1 MGLAATLMR
10 AVLQRAIDRA
20 DVWIVDR
27 PGRVVALFL
36 VLTLVFGVGLTNVS
50 TESGTES
57 FSEDIPE
64 QQALDAV
71 TEQFEDPFDPDPQTT
86 QLIQSGENVVSK
98 PGLLRMA
105 EAQYRLAEREDLRV
119 VETNSAASMVAMQLD
134 PSATTLEA
142 QRDVLERTPSG
153 AIRQAVRETAAENPA
168 FVRLLSRDFNQR
180 SARASATVA
189 IVEHDIPG
197 DPAEEGQTGELTRIQ
212 RTSERVV
219 APLGG
224 DIRVFGAGIIN
235 DEFST
240 VIGDSLLVVI
250 PAAVVLLVGF
260 LIIAYR
266 DFVDLLLG
274 MVALGTTIVW
284 TLGFMGLV
292 GIPFSQ
298 ILIAVPPL
306 LLAVGIDFGI
316 HAINRFREEKAAG
329 VDRETAMRRTTDQ
342 LLVAFFLVTAT
353 SVVGF
358 ASNLASGLLPIRE
371 FGVVASVGIVFAF
384 LVFGVYLPAL
394 KMYTDDLRDRY
405 PQIPT
410 FSQAPLASAESR
422 VGSVLQVGV
431 VVAERAPL
439 VLVAVALVVSTGA
452 GVYATGVDTAF
463 TQEQFLPPEET
474 PAYLDSLPEP
484 FRPGEYTI
492 TRDIN
497 FLEDTFEAS
506 EGDQVVVYVE
516 GPMTSDGALE
526 SMARAGTNPPSTFV
540 PDGRR
545 AEEESILR
553 LIQFYAAQD
562 PAFAALVER
571 NDGNRNGI
579 PDENLERIY
588 DALFTSPAGD
598 AAETYLTDDY
608 RNARVL
614 YTVQGDADDAEITAD
629 TRDVADRYRFRA
641 TATGEIVVFQAVADL
656 IFESAIVSLAL
667 ALVGTAAFLVV
678 AFTVLE
684 GRPSLGLVNLLPIV
698 MTVAFVAA
706 TMRVIDYSLN
716 AFTATVLAM
725 TIGLGIDYS
734 VHVVHRFVDELAV
747 RGDPSA
753 AVTATV
759 VGTGGALAGSMLTT
773 VFGIGVLVL
782 AVFPAIGQ
790 FGVLAAISVVYS
802 FLSSM
807 LVLPSALLLWCRFTE
822 RPSARAPVVGRTP

>member
-1 MGLAATLMR
+1 MR
-10 AVLQRAIDRA
+10 AVLQRLVDRA
-20 DVWIVDR
+20 DTWIVDR
-27 PGRVVALFL
+27 PGRVVAAFL
-36 VLTLVFGVGLTNVS
+36 LVTLVFGAGLAGVS
-50 TESGTES
+50 TDSGTES
-57 FSEDIPE
+57 FSEDLPE

-71 TEQFEDPFDPDPQTT
+71 ADLFEDPFDPDPQTT

-105 EAQYRLAEREDLRV
+105 EAQYRLDERADLRV
-119 VETNSAASMVAMQLD
+119 VSTSSAASMVAMQLD

-142 QRDVLERTPSG
+142 QRDVLRRTPPD
-153 AIRQAVRETAAENPA
+153 RVREAVRETAAETPG
-168 FVRLLSRDFNQR
+168 FVRLLSKDFNTR
-180 SARASATVA
+180 TATASATVA
-189 IVEHDIPG
+189 IVEHDLPG

-219 APLGG
+219 DAVGG

-250 PAAVVLLVGF
+250 PAAVVLLVFF
-260 LIIAYR
+260 LVLAYR

-274 MVALGTTIVW
+274 IIALGTTIVW

-316 HAINRFREEKAAG
+316 HAINRFREEKHAG
-329 VDRETAMRRTTDQ
+329 ADRETAMRRTTDQ
-342 LLVAFFLVTAT
+342 LLVAFFLVMAT

-358 ASNLASGLLPIRE
+358 ASNLASGLPPIRE

-394 KMYTDDLRDRY
+394 KVYTDDLRERY

-422 VGSVLQVGV
+422 VGDVLRVGV
-431 VVAERAPL
+431 VVGERVPTL
-439 VLVAVALVVSTGA
+439 FVALALLAAAGA
-452 GVYATGVDTAF
+452 GVYATGVDTTF

-474 PAYLDSLPEP
+474 PAYLESLPEP

-497 FLEDTFEAS
+497 FLEDNFEAS
-506 EGDQVVVYVE
+506 EGDQVVVFVE
-516 GPMTSDGALE
+516 GPMTSNGALE
-526 SMARAGTNPPSTFV
+526 SMTRAGADPPSTFV
-540 PDGRR
+540 RDGRR
-545 AEEESILR
+545 AEEESIVTLVR
-553 LIQFYAAQD
+553 LYAARD
-562 PAFAALVER
+562 PEFAALVEQ
-571 NDGNRNGI
+571 NDADRNGV
-579 PDENLERIY
+579 PDENLERVY
-588 DALFTSPAGD
+588 EALFASPAGD
-598 AAETYLTDDY
+598 AAETYLTADY
-608 RNARVL
+608 RSARVL
-614 YTVQGDADDAEITAD
+614 YTVEGDAPDAEITDDA
-629 TRDVADRYRFRA
+629 RAVADRYRYRA

-667 ALVGTAAFLVV
+667 ALGGTAVVLVV
-678 AFTVLE
+678 AFAVLE

-706 TMRVIDYSLN
+706 TMRLVGYSLN

-734 VHVVHRFVDELAV
+734 VHVVHRFVDELDV
-747 RGDPSA
+747 LGDPSA
-753 AVTATV
+753 AATATV

-802 FLSSM
+802 FFSSM
-807 LVLPSALLLWCRFTE
+807 LVLPSALLLWYRVTGRE
-822 RPSARAPVVGRTP
+822 TPVEVGRPTPTED

>member
-1 MGLAATLMR
+1 MR
-10 AVLQRAIDRA
+10 ARLQRLVDRA
-20 DVWIVDR
+20 DAWIVDR
-27 PGRVVALFL
+27 PGRVVAAFVL
-36 VLTLVFGVGLTNVS
+36 LTLVFGVGLAGVS

-57 FSEDIPE
+57 FSEDLPE
-64 QQALDAV
+64 QQALDTV
-71 TEQFEDPFDPDPQTT
+71 TEQFEDPFEPDTQTT

-98 PGLLRMA
+98 PGLVRMA
-105 EAQYRLAEREDLRV
+105 EAQYRLSEREDLRV
-119 VETNSAASMVAMQLD
+119 VSTRSAASMVAMQLD

-142 QRDVLERTPSG
+142 QREVLERAPPDVV
-153 AIRQAVRETAAENPA
+153 RQAVRETAAENPS
-168 FVRLLSRDFNQR
+168 FVRLLSTDFNR
-180 SARASATVA
+180 RTATASATVTV
-189 IVEHDIPG
+189 VEHDIPG
-197 DPAEEGQTGELTRIQ
+197 DPAEQGDTGELTRIQ

-219 APLGG
+219 ASVGG

-250 PAAVVLLVGF
+250 PAAVVLLVAF
-260 LIIAYR
+260 LIVAYR
-266 DFVDLLLG
+266 DLVDLLLG

-316 HAINRFREEKAAG
+316 HAINRFREEKATGA
-329 VDRETAMRRTTDQ
+329 DRETAMRRTTDQ

-358 ASNLASGLLPIRE
+358 ASNLASGLPPIRE
-371 FGVVASVGIVFAF
+371 FGIVASIGIVFAF

-405 PQIPT
+405 PRIPT

-422 VGSVLQVGV
+422 VGDVLQVGV
-431 VVAERAPL
+431 VVGERMPTL
-439 VLVAVALVVSTGA
+439 VVALALLAAAVA
-452 GVYATGVDTAF
+452 GVYATGVDTTF

-474 PAYLDSLPEP
+474 PAYLSALPEP

-492 TRDIN
+492 TRDIH
-497 FLEDTFEAS
+497 FLEDNFEAS

-526 SMARAGTNPPSTFV
+526 SMARAGADPPSTFV
-540 PDGRR
+540 LDGRR
-545 AEEESILR
+545 AEEESIVTLIR
-553 LIQFYAAQD
+553 LYAAQD
-562 PAFAALVER
+562 PEFAALVER
-571 NDGNRNGI
+571 NDADRNGV
-579 PDENLERIY
+579 PDENLEQIY
-588 DALFTSPAGD
+588 ETLFASPAGD

-608 RNARVL
+608 RRARVL
-614 YTVQGDADDAEITAD
+614 YTVQGDAADAEITAD
-629 TRDVADRYRFRA
+629 TRAVADRYRYRA
-641 TATGEIVVFQAVADL
+641 VATGEIVVFQAVADL

-667 ALVGTAAFLVV
+667 ALGGTAVFLVV
-678 AFTVLE
+678 AFAALE
-684 GRPSLGLVNLLPIV
+684 GRPALGLVNLLPIV
-698 MTVAFVAA
+698 LTVAFVAA
-706 TMRVIDYSLN
+706 TMRVVGYSLN

-734 VHVVHRFVDELAV
+734 VHVVHRFVDELDV
-747 RGDPSA
+747 LGDPSA
-753 AVTATV
+753 AATATV
-759 VGTGGALAGSMLTT
+759 VGTGGALAGSMFTT

-802 FLSSM
+802 FFSSM
-807 LVLPSALLLWCRFTE
+807 LVLPSALLLWHRLASPAATTG
-822 RPSARAPVVGRTP
+822 VGQPTTDN